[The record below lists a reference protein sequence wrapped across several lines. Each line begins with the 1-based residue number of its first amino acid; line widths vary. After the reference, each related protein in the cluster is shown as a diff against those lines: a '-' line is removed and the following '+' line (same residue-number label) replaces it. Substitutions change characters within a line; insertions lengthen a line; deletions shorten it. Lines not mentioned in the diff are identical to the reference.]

1 MLFDTGRWRCTSEQ
15 KWSKTLSKDAGKQII
30 YTEGVW
36 VLVIMYPVSLC
47 ACHRSARKTL
57 EFLCM
62 YPVRTKRGTRT
73 RGGDRNFHSQE
84 SMKRTA
90 NALLYALVIVPKV
103 ESSYLRSK
111 ARDFQDH
118 FLALGVRSAV
128 SLGSHCLKLKLSFKA
143 TSQGLANS
151 RRILFRCSWR
161 RGKNKKST

>member
-1 MLFDTGRWRCTSEQ
+1 MDGVQ
-15 KWSKTLSKDAGKQII
+15 TLSMAPGAFRHRKVEMYLWTKMIQDFV
-30 YTEGVW
+30 EGCRQTNHLHRRCLSSCDYV
-36 VLVIMYPVSLC
+36 PLC

-62 YPVRTKRGTRT
+62 YPVRTKRSTRT

-84 SMKRTA
+84 SMNRTA
-90 NALLYALVIVPKV
+90 NALLHALVIVPKV

-128 SLGSHCLKLKLSFKA
+128 FRARVSA
-143 TSQGLANS
+143 
-151 RRILFRCSWR
+151 RIA
-161 RGKNKKST
+161 